1 MQKDV
6 LKDLLNVV
14 KGVAPPDCV
23 IRNGRLINVFTNSI
37 EENLA
42 IVIKNGFIASIE
54 EDTHRPSYPGIEVV
68 DAEGLYL
75 CPGFIDAHTHLDSI
89 YPFYELVPYSIRG
102 GTTTIISECGMV
114 ACACGIQGVE
124 SFVDS
129 TKGYPLRC
137 YFVVPPLTPPFP
149 KMENA
154 LGLTLKQFARLLK
167 REDFVGIG
175 EAYWT
180 RIVEGD
186 ERVLKQA
193 ALALSLNKRLDGH
206 SAGARGKRLAEYI
219 ITGITSC
226 HESVNVEEALEK
238 LRFGVYIMIREGFV
252 RKELK
257 ELSKLQDMD
266 VDKRRIMMVSDV
278 FDAVMLCEDGY
289 LDSIVRRAIGY
300 GLPPIEAIKM
310 VTINPADY
318 YGLRYLGAIAPLRHA
333 DILFLK
339 DIQDISIEKVMIN
352 GEMVF
357 TDGDFIKTI
366 KPYQYTEEM
375 KHTIETER
383 LEEDDFKVKA
393 HKKSNVI
400 RVIEIANQTITREIQ
415 YNAEVREGFIEKDL
429 NHDIVPV
436 AVIHRGKGKR
446 LGKGFI
452 KGTGIADGAF
462 ATTLIWDTANIF
474 TIGSNE
480 GDMKVAVNRLIEIQG
495 GTVISKRGEI
505 IYEFP
510 MPVYGVI
517 PLMTMEE
524 IRDKTKE
531 LDEKMKVIGTTLTKP
546 SLTLQTIPFTGLPF
560 LRITDRGL
568 ADIKNKKLVS
578 LFL

>member
-1 MQKDV
+1 
-6 LKDLLNVV
+6 
-14 KGVAPPDCV
+14 
-23 IRNGRLINVFTNSI
+23 
-37 EENLA
+37 
-42 IVIKNGFIASIE
+42 
-54 EDTHRPSYPGIEVV
+54 
-68 DAEGLYL
+68 
-75 CPGFIDAHTHLDSI
+75 
-89 YPFYELVPYSIRG
+89 
-102 GTTTIISECGMV
+102 MV

-137 YFVVPPLTPPFP
+137 YFVAPPLTPPFP

-154 LGLTLKQFARLLK
+154 LGLILKQFARLLK

-186 ERVLKQA
+186 EKVLKQA

-206 SAGARGKRLAEYI
+206 SAGARGKRLVEYI

-339 DIQDISIEKVMIN
+339 DIQDISIEKVMVN

-357 TDGDFIKTI
+357 TDGGFTKTI

-383 LEEDDFKVKA
+383 LEEDDFKIKA

-415 YNAEVREGFIEKDL
+415 YNAEVREGFIVKDL
-429 NHDIVPV
+429 NHDIVPI

-446 LGKGFI
+446 FGKGFI
-452 KGTGIADGAF
+452 KGTGITDGAF
-462 ATTLIWDTANIF
+462 ATTLIWDTANIL

-480 GDMKVAVNRLIEIQG
+480 GDMKEAVNKLIEIQG

-510 MPVYGVI
+510 MPVYGII

-531 LDEKMKVIGTTLTKP
+531 LDEKLMVIGTTLTKP
-546 SLTLQTIPFTGLPF
+546 FLTLQTIPFTGLPF

-568 ADIKNKKLVS
+568 ADIKNKTLVS